1 MENLFSE
8 RIDDYLFDVYSA
20 DRLEVPAKR
29 DSRFFSLALLL
40 DCAFPTEV
48 YERDWKHRIVV
59 AIGNKEWAD
68 ASVAYLKRVAAGAE
82 LA

>member
-1 MENLFSE
+1 MTTWHAEYPLDEALF
-8 RIDDYLFDVYSA
+8 
-20 DRLEVPAKR
+20 
-29 DSRFFSLALLL
+29 FFIN
-40 DCAFPTEV
+40 CAFPTEV

-59 AIGNKEWAD
+59 AVGNKEWAD